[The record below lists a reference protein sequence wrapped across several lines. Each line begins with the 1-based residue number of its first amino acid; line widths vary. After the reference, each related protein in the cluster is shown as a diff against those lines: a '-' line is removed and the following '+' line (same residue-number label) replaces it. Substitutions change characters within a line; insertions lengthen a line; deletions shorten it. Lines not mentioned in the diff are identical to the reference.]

1 MVNFKALAIAAA
13 LAVFAPLSANAA
25 IELTD
30 EDGGPVLLSIG
41 NAVNIE
47 NDDLTSGPLA
57 EGGSFDVDTNVFGA
71 GVTLDVQNSSGETS
85 GIRDLLVTFTIAG
98 LADQE
103 FTITDATGEQILDN
117 FFLNI
122 LPGVEVFFSV
132 AGEVFEGSSIAQ
144 AEYNIFIDP
153 VPLPAAGLIFLTGL
167 AGLGLA
173 RRRKVAA

>member
-1 MVNFKALAIAAA
+1 MVNFKALAIAAT

-25 IELTD
+25 IDLTD
-30 EDGGPVLLSIG
+30 EDGGAVLLSIN

-47 NDDLTSGPLA
+47 NDDLTTGPLA
-57 EGGSFDVDTNVFGA
+57 EGGSFDVDTNIFGA
-71 GVTLDVQNSSGETS
+71 NVTLDVQNSSGQTS
-85 GIRDLLVTFTIAG
+85 GIEDLLVTFTVAG
-98 LADQE
+98 LADQS
-103 FTITDATGEQILDN
+103 FLITDGSGLQTLN
-117 FFLNI
+117 SFFLQI